1 MDLKKTGEL
10 IAQSRKALGLTQKQ
24 LADAVGVTD
33 KAISRWETGRGFPDA
48 VYLQPLSETL
58 GISITEIVNGELT
71 QPELA
76 AKQADDA
83 VLSTLRYGRQ
93 MLKTVAAVLLALIG
107 AALAASPM
115 YVLGANVDQLA
126 VLGAFLLALAAMLQ
140 FWKQGPSPKL
150 AQVLA
155 VVAVLAAVVLQALPI
170 SAVLVFKGPTYYN
183 RNFYSC
189 FDLMLW
195 GYANFSP
202 GLSAILTVA
211 VLIMLAITLLG
222 KKDTLR
228 NSLFVCTIL
237 AGLLMLVPL
246 LLLGAEH
253 STPAALAAALL
264 HFTAAVFQ
272 ARANAD

>member
-107 AALAASPM
+107 AALAVSPM

-126 VLGAFLLALAAMLQ
+126 VLGAFLLAMAAMLQ
-140 FWKQGPSPKL
+140 FWKKGPSPKL
-150 AQVLA
+150 AQILA
-155 VVAVLAAVVLQALPI
+155 VVAVLAALVLQALPI

-183 RNFYSC
+183 RNFYAC
-189 FDLMLW
+189 FDPMLW

-211 VLIMLAITLLG
+211 VLIMLAITHLG

-228 NSLFVCTIL
+228 NGLFVCMIL
-237 AGLLMLVPL
+237 AGLLMLVPP
-246 LLLGAEH
+246 LLLGAEY
-253 STPAALAAALL
+253 STPAAVAITLL
-264 HFTAAVFQ
+264 HFSAAGFQ
-272 ARANAD
+272 ARANA